1 VADGIDDVDME
12 EGTLPVLSSLLQLN
26 ECSDPSLRQ
35 NAILLH
41 GSPISSLPTSNIF
54 AYSSHFDA
62 HPIGLEWID
71 DTTCIL
77 VFESKAF
84 AVAAYRRLHK
94 SAEEEVDTDGFVTSK
109 PIPVTLWTPEQRINN
124 SLGKGEGLRGII
136 KMRWARK
143 DDVKEKGARQKSQFY
158 KMHGSTAGKDVSEE
172 TEFPAAKRRR
182 MSGETE
188 ALVKAQ
194 LDDELDTF
202 LGENDTSIDPP
213 SPPSKMRSA
222 HMDSSGRSLLERTS
236 VIRLHPPSQH
246 ASRALS
252 ASSQRDIDIRP
263 SERSSKRGRRR
274 GRTGANTNAVYSRP
288 HKSQQ
293 ELDDELDAFLN
304 EKD

>member
-1 VADGIDDVDME
+1 MADGIDDVDME

-136 KMRWARK
+136 KMRWENAWKHCRK
-143 DDVKEKGARQKSQFY
+143 GCF
-158 KMHGSTAGKDVSEE
+158 
-172 TEFPAAKRRR
+172 RRNR
-182 MSGETE
+182 VPSGE
-188 ALVKAQ
+188 A
-194 LDDELDTF
+194 
-202 LGENDTSIDPP
+202 
-213 SPPSKMRSA
+213 
-222 HMDSSGRSLLERTS
+222 
-236 VIRLHPPSQH
+236 
-246 ASRALS
+246 
-252 ASSQRDIDIRP
+252 
-263 SERSSKRGRRR
+263 
-274 GRTGANTNAVYSRP
+274 
-288 HKSQQ
+288 
-293 ELDDELDAFLN
+293 
-304 EKD
+304 EKDEWGDRGASQGSIG